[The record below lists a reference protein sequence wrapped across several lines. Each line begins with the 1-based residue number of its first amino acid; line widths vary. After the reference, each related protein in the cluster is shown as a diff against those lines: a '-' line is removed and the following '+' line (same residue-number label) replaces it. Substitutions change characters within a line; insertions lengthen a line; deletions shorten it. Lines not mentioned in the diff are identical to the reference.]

1 VATLDVQL
9 VTPERVVWTGP
20 ATMVSARGVEGDVG
34 ILPRHAPL
42 LIALASSVLR
52 IKGEGEDVRAVV
64 DGGFFHVS
72 TSGEVTR
79 VDVLASQ
86 AELES
91 EVDQEA
97 AARSKEEWQRRL
109 DELAPEAPEA
119 EAEAAKLE
127 LAKAEA
133 RLSLADRP

>member
-1 VATLDVQL
+1 MATLDVQL

-20 ATMVSARGVEGDVG
+20 AMMVSARGVEGDVG

-42 LIALASSVLR
+42 LIALAPSVLR

-79 VDVLASQ
+79 VDVLASH

-91 EVDQEA
+91 EVDLEA
-97 AARSKEEWQRRL
+97 AVRRKDEWRRRL
-109 DELAPEAPEA
+109 AELAPDAP

-127 LAKAEA
+127 LMKAEA